1 MTSTRLEQ
9 IAVAA
14 LIGSAGAVQFSIAA
28 GQILLAVAV
37 ACWLAMLVVGRQ
49 TFSAPR
55 IFWPLAVGPNP
66 AMHVQGYVNT
76 TMTVI
81 MLVCVVVI
89 LSNAVWRWTLVLRG
103 RVAVAAAT
111 DLA

>member
-1 MTSTRLEQ
+1 MTLLPLSFLSVTTLT
-9 IAVAA
+9 
-14 LIGSAGAVQFSIAA
+14 AGVLS
-28 GQILLAVAV
+28 V
-37 ACWLAMLVVGRQ
+37 RD
-49 TFSAPR
+49 

-76 TMTVI
+76 TMTVV

-111 DLA
+111 S